1 MGVLKSKL
9 CEDTHEHFEKQ
20 TLRGYPWA
28 FEKTKLCED
37 THGHFESTKLCE
49 DTHGRFEK
57 QTV

>member
-1 MGVLKSKL
+1 MSILKS
-9 CEDTHEHFEKQ
+9 
-20 TLRGYPWA
+20 
-28 FEKTKLCED
+28 KLCED